1 MVGRADTPYDAD
13 GKGRLKS
20 PRLHVNGDLSSD
32 LEVTLEGPQSHYL
45 RNVMRLKPGASVRLF
60 NGRDGEWLA
69 EIASL
74 GKKSGAAVC
83 RERTRVQD
91 SPPDLHYL
99 FAPLKQA
106 RLDYMAQ
113 KATEMGASVLQP
125 VRTRHTVVPRVKRE
139 RLLANAVEAAEQC
152 NLLSVPEVRD
162 MADLD
167 TVLDGWDVNRK
178 LIYCD
183 EAAEI
188 ASPLAAL
195 QEVDAG
201 PIAVLIGPEGGFSAE
216 ERGRLRAH
224 PGVTA
229 ISLGPRIMRA
239 DTAAVAA
246 LAVVQAVLGDW
257 R

>member
-1 MVGRADTPYDAD
+1 MDTCYAADD
-13 GKGRLKS
+13 KGRLKS
-20 PRLHVNGDLSSD
+20 PRLHVAGDLGIG
-32 LEVTLEGPQSHYL
+32 LGVALEGSQSHYL

-69 EIASL
+69 EIEAL
-74 GKKSGAAVC
+74 GKKSGAAAC
-83 RERTRVQD
+83 REQSRVQD
-91 SPPDLHYL
+91 VPPDVHYL
-99 FAPLKQA
+99 FALLKQA

-125 VRTRHTVVPRVKRE
+125 VRTRHTVVARVKHE
-139 RLLANAVEAAEQC
+139 RVRANAVEAAEQC

-162 MADLD
+162 MTGLD
-167 TVLDGWDVNRK
+167 SLLAGWDTERR

-183 EAAEI
+183 EVAEI
-188 ASPLAAL
+188 ASPLSAL
-195 QEVDAG
+195 KAIEPG
-201 PIAVLIGPEGGFSAE
+201 PLAVLIGPEGGFSEE
-216 ERGRLRAH
+216 ERDRLRAH

>member
-1 MVGRADTPYDAD
+1 MVGNAQAPYAADT
-13 GKGRLKS
+13 KGRLKS
-20 PRLHVNGDLSSD
+20 PRLHVSGDLGQGIG
-32 LEVTLEGPQSHYL
+32 VALEGPQSHYL

-69 EIASL
+69 EIETL
-74 GKKSGAAVC
+74 GKKSGAAAC
-83 RERTRVQD
+83 REQTREQI
-91 SPPDLHYL
+91 SPPDVHYI

-125 VRTRHTVVPRVKRE
+125 VRTRHTVVPKVKHE

-152 NLLSVPEVRD
+152 NLLTVPEIRG
-162 MADLD
+162 MTGLD
-167 TVLDGWDVNRK
+167 ALLDDWDQGRR
-178 LIYCD
+178 LIFCD
-183 EAAEI
+183 EGAEI
-188 ASPLAAL
+188 ASPLDTL
-195 QEVDAG
+195 NEIEPG
-201 PIAVLIGPEGGFSAE
+201 PLAVLIGPEGGFSEE
-216 ERGRLRAH
+216 ERDRLRAH

-229 ISLGPRIMRA
+229 ISLGPRIIRA

-257 R
+257 C